1 MDLDFNLILDE
12 IDSFGLYQKLLC
24 AFMVVPSALICALI
38 YFTQFF
44 IILIPQHWC
53 SIGSGNPQNQ
63 SILNHKYLYIPFELK
78 NGDRVYSNCYM
89 YDEPNIYNVSHLLL
103 NVSSH
108 KCSNGWHY
116 EYSSLYPTM
125 ATEANWVCDRDREPY
140 NVQTIFYI
148 GTSIGCL
155 FFGYI
160 SDK

>member
-1 MDLDFNLILDE
+1 MDFNQILDE
-12 IDSFGLYQKLLC
+12 IGNFGIYQACLC

-44 IILIPQHWC
+44 IILIPPHWC
-53 SIGSGNPQNQ
+53 SINSENQ
-63 SILNHKYLYIPFELK
+63 SIVDLRNSYIPFELQ
-78 NGDRVYSNCYM
+78 NGNRIYSNCYM
-89 YDEPNIYNVSHLLL
+89 YDEPNVNNIPQL
-103 NVSSH
+103 NASSH

-125 ATEANWVCDRDREPY
+125 STESDWVCDKDRQPY
-140 NVQTIFYI
+140 NIQTIFYI